1 MHKYQLRIDKG
12 LNIRAETEKLLEE
25 NTGRKLQD
33 VKLARLYD
41 YHIKTQ
47 TNGCELVVCTSSAVW
62 MPGIPA
68 AFAEGTVH
76 PQCSAEPLQTYV
88 QSHLCVNLCY
98 IIDQFLC
105 PWFNTTFTN
114 YDSPILLLSVL

>member
-12 LNIRAETEKLLEE
+12 LNIRAETVKLLEE

-62 MPGIPA
+62 MPSILA
-68 AFAEGTVH
+68 AFAEGTIRPH
-76 PQCSAEPLQTYV
+76 CSAEPPQTYV
-88 QSHLCVNLCY
+88 QSHLCVSLRY

-114 YDSPILLLSVL
+114 YDSLILILSVL